1 MKQLKAMFLIPL
13 LAAGC
18 GSSPAAPSATTPV
31 PAGAPRVGL
40 SMGLLVS
47 PSGASGFTAPTSL
60 PLQTQSRGTPVHVE
74 TVSYRMLDARGQVLV
89 EAFIDTATAG
99 NSDPSR
105 YVSGGTIVQTLSWPA
120 ERGTG
125 ARIDVILTYR
135 DTAGVLSTHSFSVPA
150 Q

>member
-18 GSSPAAPSATTPV
+18 SSSPTAPSVTV

-40 SMGLLVS
+40 SMRLLVS
-47 PSGASGFTAPTSL
+47 PSGPSGFTAPTSL
-60 PLQTQSRGTPVHVE
+60 TLQIQSGGTPVHVE

-89 EAFIDTATAG
+89 EAFIDAATAG

-105 YVSGGTIVQTLSWPA
+105 YVSGDTVVQTFSWPA

-125 ARIDVILTYR
+125 VKIDVILTYR
-135 DTAGVLSTHSFSVPA
+135 DAAGVLSTYPFSVPA

>member
-1 MKQLKAMFLIPL
+1 MKRLKAMFLVPL

-18 GSSPAAPSATTPV
+18 GSSPAAPSATPV

-47 PSGASGFTAPTSL
+47 PSGAFGFTAPTSL
-60 PLQTQSRGTPVHVE
+60 TLQIQSGGTPVHVE
-74 TVSYRMLDARGQVLV
+74 TVRYRMLDARGQVLV
-89 EAFIDTATAG
+89 EAFIDTAAAG

-105 YVSGGTIVQTLSWPA
+105 YVSGGTIVQTFFWPA
-120 ERGTG
+120 ERGVG
-125 ARIDVILTYR
+125 AKIDVILTYR
-135 DTAGVLSTHSFSVPA
+135 DAAGVLSTHSFSVPA